1 MQFLSRQHV
10 KIQFLIPTAAGG
22 CGQIQSKVQKPGDKF
37 YFNTE
42 DPVKAEDIQIPRRG
56 GDNETKITTLPETGF
71 FAITCMGKNR
81 ISVNGQRVE
90 QGQTCLLEP
99 GAAVRLGGFALY
111 FLTPLDDSR
120 KTTMEVR
127 DDVPPTKKRRI
138 SLGGGKGG
146 ASVSTAIKP
155 VVAGSGAG
163 AGIEEQAQARRQPK
177 HSQAGSKKTLQT
189 ELDALPTKELLKQ
202 MNQGIEDNIW
212 DRRHQLIGSTLSYRA
227 VLSATRS
234 SELQK
239 LAAEHKGELSRGEI
253 MDWIA
258 ESDRYKAWVE
268 HMLSK
273 MEAKSYQASITKAL
287 LKAGFER
294 TSTHGRYIKWIVP
307 SDLFSPPAGG
317 TDEGEGEGEG
327 DDDEEEE
334 EEDDDG
340 GDSDQSGDDQEDV
353 DDATGEVKS
362 VGSDQSDEEEEEEA
376 DDDDDDDN
384 NNTRDEPDEPDGAN
398 HDTTAT
404 SAEEVTGVASTDE
417 A

>member
-1 MQFLSRQHV
+1 
-10 KIQFLIPTAAGG
+10 
-22 CGQIQSKVQKPGDKF
+22 
-37 YFNTE
+37 
-42 DPVKAEDIQIPRRG
+42 VKAEDIQTPRRG
-56 GDNETKITTLPETGF
+56 RDNETKTTALPETGF
-71 FAITCMGKNR
+71 FAITCLGKNR

-111 FLTPLDDSR
+111 FLTPLDDSL

-163 AGIEEQAQARRQPK
+163 AGIEEQAQPRQKPK
-177 HSQAGSKKTLQT
+177 HPQAGSKKGGVQALQT

-234 SELQK
+234 SELQS

-294 TSTHGRYIKWIVP
+294 TSSHGRYIKWIVP

-317 TDEGEGEGEG
+317 TDEGGGEGEN
-327 DDDEEEE
+327 DEEE

-340 GDSDQSGDDQEDV
+340 DSDQSDDDQEDV

-362 VGSDQSDEEEEEEA
+362 VGSDQSDDDEEEEEEA
-376 DDDDDDDN
+376 DDDDDDDDGNNGDN
-384 NNTRDEPDEPDGAN
+384 NNTPDEPDGAN
-398 HDTTAT
+398 HHDTTAT

-417 A
+417 T